1 MIPNGMGRYGDKGH
15 FMVPSLGLTYSN
27 DAFFSARQDTY

>member
-15 FMVPSLGLTYSN
+15 FMVLLGLTYSN